1 MERATAAKTWHA
13 LDQAAALTAAG
24 AARAGLD
31 SAEARAR
38 LKSFGPN
45 AIPQGPERT
54 IWHVIWA
61 QTRNVMT
68 VVLAAAALL
77 AGMLGDWVDTGAIL
91 AILVLNIVVGTI
103 QEARAERALRALRAL
118 NAPRTRVW
126 RSGLLET
133 VDAADL
139 VPGDVVALDSGDR
152 VPADLRILQSVEA
165 QFEEAILTG
174 ESLPVIKN
182 PDASVAADAA
192 LGDRVT
198 MAFAGTMLM
207 AGRATGLVVATGR
220 ATELGRIAALLA
232 KAEPPQS
239 PLERKLAALAMNLAG
254 LVIVVAVIILVLGL
268 WRGDPWQI
276 IVLTAVSLGVAAIPE
291 SLPAVVTIVLAVG
304 ALRMAR
310 ENAVV
315 RRLAAIESLGAVT
328 HICTDKTGTLTQNR
342 LQLTT
347 VKPMGAAGLG
357 HVHQALA
364 LCNDAEPASN
374 AATFQGDPLDVAL
387 LQAVKAAGADIEA
400 IRSSAAR
407 LLELPFD
414 STRKYM
420 ASLHQGAHGFLAL
433 MKGAPEAVATHLDLD
448 MAARLDLL
456 SEAEAMAANGLKVL
470 CLAEAHAVDDPSTP
484 FLNGRLGYAPLALL
498 GFQDPPR
505 AEAADAVAQCQSAG
519 IVPIMIT
526 GDHAETARAI
536 AGQLGMLGRD
546 LDAPDLVITG
556 PQMAQLSRAD
566 LIHRLGS
573 ARVFARVDPEQKIDI
588 VRALRQR
595 GAIMAMTGDGVN
607 DAPAISAADIG
618 IAMGKGGSDVAKE
631 ASAIVLA
638 DDNFAT
644 IVKAIREGRRISD
657 NIARFVSYILTCNV
671 SEVLVLALAL
681 LAGLPLPL
689 TPLQILWINLVTD
702 GIPGLALASER
713 AEANVMRRPPD
724 RPHAPIVTRALMLR
738 VAWMSS
744 VMAVLVLAVQVWEMQ
759 EPGAPW
765 QSMVFTALVAV
776 QLAYAL
782 SLRSN
787 ERPVWETGIL
797 SNPLLLGALVV
808 TLGLQLLIIYLPVLN
823 AVFETAPLSWGHL
836 GLALGCGLVVL
847 IAAEAA

>member
-1 MERATAAKTWHA
+1 MPPCTTLVMPSVLLMLRSAVGVIAVLLSVAELLPAGSFTPTGVEW
-13 LDQAAALTAAG
+13 DQAVAYWRTLPSDAG
-24 AARAGLD
+24 AQYDKEIIINAGSSSDSVIVRNAVSPIVRAFGNGGNDNFTRGDGMLSASSGAQFDGGPGVGRGGLHC
-31 SAEARAR
+31 ACRRGVLRREAGRVR
-38 LKSFGPN
+38 RRSTGSS
-45 AIPQGPERT
+45 
-54 IWHVIWA
+54 HM
-61 QTRNVMT
+61 TRIR
-68 VVLAAAALL
+68 LAAAA
-77 AGMLGDWVDTGAIL
+77 
-91 AILVLNIVVGTI
+91 
-103 QEARAERALRALRAL
+103 
-118 NAPRTRVW
+118 
-126 RSGLLET
+126 
-133 VDAADL
+133 DL
-139 VPGDVVALDSGDR
+139 
-152 VPADLRILQSVEA
+152 
-165 QFEEAILTG
+165 
-174 ESLPVIKN
+174 
-182 PDASVAADAA
+182 
-192 LGDRVT
+192 
-198 MAFAGTMLM
+198 
-207 AGRATGLVVATGR
+207 
-220 ATELGRIAALLA
+220 ALLC
-232 KAEPPQS
+232 
-239 PLERKLAALAMNLAG
+239 AA
-254 LVIVVAVIILVLGL
+254 
-268 WRGDPWQI
+268 
-276 IVLTAVSLGVAAIPE
+276 
-291 SLPAVVTIVLAVG
+291 
-304 ALRMAR
+304 
-310 ENAVV
+310 
-315 RRLAAIESLGAVT
+315 
-328 HICTDKTGTLTQNR
+328 
-342 LQLTT
+342 
-347 VKPMGAAGLG
+347 
-357 HVHQALA
+357 
-364 LCNDAEPASN
+364 PASGQWRN
-374 AATFQGDPLDVAL
+374 
-387 LQAVKAAGADIEA
+387 
-400 IRSSAAR
+400 
-407 LLELPFD
+407 
-414 STRKYM
+414 
-420 ASLHQGAHGFLAL
+420 
-433 MKGAPEAVATHLDLD
+433 APEAVATHLDLD

-588 VRALRQR
+588 VRALRKR

-847 IAAEAA
+847 IAAEAAKFARRHKVVHR